1 MPRNAP
7 IALQR
12 FRICAKIEP
21 NATAIP
27 VHGSSCGKAYCF
39 EPVGFSFSGSGIWNP
54 ERGKPFAIDAQND
67 NPKAIQHQS
76 TNAVRALGMRSSNVQ
91 RSSFRLELQQSSE
104 VERNWSR
111 IRVQRQGCEQSQ
123 NAEDDEKVF

>member
-1 MPRNAP
+1 MRLLLYSGFAFVPKLSP
-7 IALQR
+7 TQR
-12 FRICAKIEP
+12 PFPYMVRLAEKP
-21 NATAIP
+21 A
-27 VHGSSCGKAYCF
+27 SSKWWAF
-39 EPVGFSFSGSGIWNP
+39 LFSGPVTWNP